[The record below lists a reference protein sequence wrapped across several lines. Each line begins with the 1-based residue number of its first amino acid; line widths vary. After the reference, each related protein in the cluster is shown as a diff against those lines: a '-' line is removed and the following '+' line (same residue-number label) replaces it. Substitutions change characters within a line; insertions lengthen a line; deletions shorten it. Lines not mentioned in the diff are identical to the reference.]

1 MFAIISKNVSGKI
14 FKGRSIFTK
23 VSLLHHLLK
32 VGWNALIQCRDLF
45 QLNKRTFAKALF
57 SNIFFALSIVERM
70 NLIMVM
76 VSMMIL
82 LIVLMIFQWIL
93 TMILTMVLTIVLT
106 MALTMVLIMV
116 LVKASVMFL
125 MVILTMMMVVMCL
138 TCSVCKCRPAGV
150 RSTKIQSRWPAI
162 NIC

>member
-1 MFAIISKNVSGKI
+1 MIYFVAATLMINMFAIISKNVSGKI

-23 VSLLHHLLK
+23 VSLLHRLLK

-93 TMILTMVLTIVLT
+93 TNDLDNGLDNRLDNGLDNGLDYGFGEGISDVFDGDLDDDDGGDVSDLLCM
-106 MALTMVLIMV
+106 
-116 LVKASVMFL
+116 
-125 MVILTMMMVVMCL
+125 
-138 TCSVCKCRPAGV
+138 
-150 RSTKIQSRWPAI
+150 
-162 NIC
+162 